1 MNKTDIESILVINN
15 YLVCCELSHNFDKKE
30 LTRKY
35 LTQKVKKTLNKRTVI
50 DNNNYLFK
58 VFSFLLIALVR

>member
-1 MNKTDIESILVINN
+1 MNKSDIESILVINN

-35 LTQKVKKTLNKRTVI
+35 LTQKVKKTLSKRNVI
-50 DNNNYLFK
+50 EMNSSLFK
-58 VFSFLLIALVR
+58 VFYFLLIGLIR